1 MDKRTEMAI
10 LLDLYGELLTDKQR
24 QVLDQYYNYD
34 LSLQEIAD
42 NVGISKQGV
51 YDILK
56 RSEHTLSE
64 TEEKLRFLE
73 RLGRIQETLENI
85 LDKLTLIHDQGACGA
100 EDMLDTAILEIEDL
114 IDNFMGG

>member
-1 MDKRTEMAI
+1 MDKRTEMAL

-24 QVLDQYYNYD
+24 LVLDQYYNYD

-64 TEEKLRFLE
+64 TEEKLKLLE
-73 RLGRIQETLENI
+73 KLGRIRAALEKTR
-85 LDKLTLIHDQGACGA
+85 DKLVLIRDRTDNEEG
-100 EDMLDTAILEIEDL
+100 DMLDTAILEIGDL
-114 IDNFMGG
+114 VNNLIGG